1 MIFKNNKVYDVLKYL
16 ALVVFDAVGVA
27 YKGLAEIW
35 NLPYG
40 SEIMQT
46 CVILSI
52 FVGTL
57 IGISNYKYN
66 KTELIDQYDQEEENA
81 MEIETDEEG
90 EE

>member
-1 MIFKNNKVYDVLKYL
+1 MIFKNSKVYDVLKYL

-27 YKGLAEIW
+27 YKGIAEIW

-46 CVILSI
+46 CVVLSI
-52 FVGTL
+52 FVGAL

-66 KTELIDQYDQEEENA
+66 KTELIAQYDQEEENA
-81 MEIETDEEG
+81 MEIETGEVEE
-90 EE
+90 